1 MPAKSTDSL
10 VGRTYGDWTV
20 TAFSHKDGDT
30 KWWRVT
36 CTCGTE
42 RVQRGWVLTMGKSTC
57 CGDCS
62 ARKLSELH
70 LQRQAERWIGTETG
84 GWVIVAYSGV
94 VEIPR
99 EKITMWVCRCL
110 TCGAV
115 IDAPRTDIHKP
126 TMPVC
131 RHGVFPPATP
141 ANS

>member
-1 MPAKSTDSL
+1 
-10 VGRTYGDWTV
+10 
-20 TAFSHKDGDT
+20 
-30 KWWRVT
+30 
-36 CTCGTE
+36 
-42 RVQRGWVLTMGKSTC
+42 
-57 CGDCS
+57 
-62 ARKLSELH
+62 
-70 LQRQAERWIGTETG
+70 
-84 GWVIVAYSGV
+84 VAYSGV